1 MDKIKD
7 IFFTCVDFVLDKKRY
22 FLAGVVCVVMIL
34 LLAFGT
40 NNSAAD
46 SNPLSGA
53 YQAYNNEAEDS
64 EITALLKSY
73 YTAYANN
80 DKDSLKSIA
89 TPISDSELSYI
100 EFLSQYIDSY
110 DVLNVYSKR
119 GADSNSYLVSAEVEI
134 HFAGLSSTA
143 PGLDFFYVEKD
154 KESGKLTINNVYCAY
169 NQKNNEYD
177 MDPTISSLIAE
188 FEQQSDLLALQA
200 DIQAKYNERQL
211 SDAEFNT
218 FTSETI
224 PQAIQKWASD
234 YKAAVAAAEEQAAKE
249 AAEAEE
255 AAKKAEEEAA
265 AAAAAEEAAAQK
277 EANSY
282 TVKVTANVNVRSSAS
297 TNSSSL
303 GKAKKGSE
311 LKAYSEEGDWTLL
324 SFNDQDA
331 YIKTE
336 FLERVD
342 GATATETEETAET
355 TEETTTETKTA
366 TTNKYNAG
374 DSVLLYTTIN
384 IRESMST
391 SAKKV
396 AVAYA
401 GEKVEVVMM
410 YEDGWTKVKYK
421 NKEGYVKS
429 EYLGPQ

>member
-7 IFFTCVDFVLDKKRY
+7 IFFACVDFIIDKKRY
-22 FLAGVVCVVMIL
+22 FLAGVVCLIMVL

-40 NNSAAD
+40 DNSAAD
-46 SNPLSGA
+46 TNPLSGA
-53 YQAYNNEAEDS
+53 YQEYNTETEDS
-64 EITALLKSY
+64 DITALLNAY

-80 DKDSLKSIA
+80 DKDSLVSIA
-89 TPISDSELSYI
+89 TPISDSELNYI
-100 EFLSQYIDSY
+100 EFISQYIDSY

-134 HFAGLSSTA
+134 HFTGVNSAA

-177 MDPTISSLIAE
+177 MDPTVSSLIAE

-200 DIQAKYNERQL
+200 EIQAKYNERQL

-297 TNSSSL
+297 TDATSL
-303 GKAKKGSE
+303 GKAQKGSE
-311 LKAYSEEGDWTLL
+311 LKAYS
-324 SFNDQDA
+324 
-331 YIKTE
+331 
-336 FLERVD
+336 
-342 GATATETEETAET
+342 
-355 TEETTTETKTA
+355 
-366 TTNKYNAG
+366 
-374 DSVLLYTTIN
+374 
-384 IRESMST
+384 
-391 SAKKV
+391 
-396 AVAYA
+396 
-401 GEKVEVVMM
+401 
-410 YEDGWTKVKYK
+410 
-421 NKEGYVKS
+421 
-429 EYLGPQ
+429 